1 MRRAADRAA
10 KKRQADSQL
19 QPSTSKRVCTSA
31 ADATRND
38 EVEEV
43 EATIAPETRCEKAM
57 DDFINAGQCEE
68 KCRRRIVN
76 IHFGNNDLRKLSYL
90 INCIHI
96 LTSTIAPIVSQH
108 CCPRCTPRL
117 PTVCCDICHPT
128 HFWLP
133 PDLDMYEKPPRHTQ
147 THNPKPY
154 TMGAQEQGLR
164 SALVVCVL
172 SSQRNTCQR
181 GACSHPRPSSQQLF

>member
-1 MRRAADRAA
+1 L
-10 KKRQADSQL
+10 QL
-19 QPSTSKRVCTSA
+19 STLKHICTSA
-31 ADATRND
+31 ADVTGND

-43 EATIAPETRCEKAM
+43 EATIAPETHCKKAM
-57 DDFINAGQCEE
+57 DDFINAKQCKE
-68 KCRRRIVN
+68 KCHHKIMN
-76 IHFGNNDLRKLSYL
+76 IHFGNNDLCKSLSHL

-96 LTSTIAPIVSQH
+96 LTSSIAPIISQH
-108 CCPRCTPRL
+108 CCACCTPRL

-133 PDLDMYEKPPRHTQ
+133 PNLNMYEKPLRCTQ

-164 SALVVCVL
+164 SALVDMH
-172 SSQRNTCQR
+172 T
-181 GACSHPRPSSQQLF
+181 QLTKEYLPKECTHTPGPPHNSCFRAYHEPCT